1 MNENLMND
9 QSGIFESLMNDDV
22 ESTSLSEI
30 NQNYGY
36 APNHDFDEFQ
46 ESSKATRVTS
56 ADSGYA
62 EMPLDIMNDKDE
74 ENYENVNSDLIY
86 DVLKAR
92 GINPESIK
100 FENENG
106 EIESFNFNELSKED
120 QVALLSAD
128 EEYESEY
135 NDDEIEAIGFLRENN
150 MTLKELAQRIRQNT
164 IEELQSSQEQV
175 YTVDDFSDE
184 ELFVVDFKNKY
195 GEDFTDE
202 ELYNELEKAKENED
216 LFNKKMTK
224 LRNDYKTYE
233 VESKEE
239 EFRIA
244 QEQAEQERNAYI
256 QTVVDASRAVSDFHE
271 TVEIDDKDRESLLE
285 YIFDTD
291 ANGVT
296 GIQKALQDP
305 SNLIKIAWYLQ
316 HGDNTIKEVHKYY
329 QSEIAK
335 LSKNNK
341 ASKPDT
347 VIKPNQKNQHTI
359 RHKTINDLYV

>member
-1 MNENLMND
+1 MD
-9 QSGIFESLMNDDV
+9 TG
-22 ESTSLSEI
+22 
-30 NQNYGY
+30 
-36 APNHDFDEFQ
+36 
-46 ESSKATRVTS
+46 
-56 ADSGYA
+56 
-62 EMPLDIMNDKDE
+62 
-74 ENYENVNSDLIY
+74 
-86 DVLKAR
+86 
-92 GINPESIK
+92 
-100 FENENG
+100 
-106 EIESFNFNELSKED
+106 
-120 QVALLSAD
+120 
-128 EEYESEY
+128 
-135 NDDEIEAIGFLRENN
+135 
-150 MTLKELAQRIRQNT
+150 
-164 IEELQSSQEQV
+164 
-175 YTVDDFSDE
+175 DDFSDE
-184 ELFVVDFKNKY
+184 ELFGVDFKNKY
-195 GEDFTDE
+195 GEEFTDE

-233 VESKEE
+233 IESKEE

-296 GIQKALQDP
+296 GIHKALQDP

-341 ASKPDT
+341 VSKPDT